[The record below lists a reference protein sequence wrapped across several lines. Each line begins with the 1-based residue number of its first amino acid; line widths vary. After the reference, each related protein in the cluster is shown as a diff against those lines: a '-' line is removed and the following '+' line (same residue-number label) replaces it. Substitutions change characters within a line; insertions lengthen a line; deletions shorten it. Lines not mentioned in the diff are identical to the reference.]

1 MSSFS
6 SCVILIFLLLL
17 LFFIH
22 NFGVIALPLFGIFVF
37 LLFFFILFF
46 YSIVFLVFLLFPQL
60 GIWKSVSWELD
71 GSCCHKQQ
79 FIFSSPATAS
89 HTATLPHSHT
99 ASHTIVQQYIE
110 TPDTKPKTLKYRT
123 TPNTRLHYNNKHCC
137 STILLCTKLF
147 AVLHSSLL
155 WFCFCC
161 VLFSTSSFLRT
172 AIMALFY
179 ISFESTGTIFSSD
192 SLLPP
197 KLQHNV
203 LLFSD
208 LLHLTQLPILL
219 SASSPTQHN
228 TASRFELLFSIIT
241 KISS

>member
-46 YSIVFLVFLLFPQL
+46 YFIVFLVFLLFPQL

-89 HTATLPHSHT
+89 HTATLPHCQTATLPHCHCQPHCHT
-99 ASHTIVQQYIE
+99 ATQPHCQPHNCTTIHWNTRYK
-110 TPDTKPKTLKYRT
+110 TKDTKVQNNTKYKT
-123 TPNTRLHYNNKHCC
+123 
-137 STILLCTKLF
+137 
-147 AVLHSSLL
+147 
-155 WFCFCC
+155 
-161 VLFSTSSFLRT
+161 
-172 AIMALFY
+172 AL
-179 ISFESTGTIFSSD
+179 
-192 SLLPP
+192 
-197 KLQHNV
+197 Q
-203 LLFSD
+203 
-208 LLHLTQLPILL
+208 
-219 SASSPTQHN
+219 
-228 TASRFELLFSIIT
+228 
-241 KISS
+241 